1 MRARSIKREKGVF
14 LGGCVLV
21 ALLFLAVVANVHAA
35 ITGPLAKSVE
45 KGRNLFIHD
54 TFGGQGRT
62 CQSCHT
68 VAGTGPTVLPNG
80 MRLPSIAPAATLFP
94 RYKARLGRV
103 ITLEDQVQ
111 GCIAGAL
118 GGKAPAYDSSTL
130 RALISYLTSLSQGQR
145 INMGARLQ

>member
-1 MRARSIKREKGVF
+1 MRTRLIKRETGVF

-21 ALLFLAVVANVHAA
+21 ALLSLAVVANVHAA

-45 KGRNLFIHD
+45 KGRNLFIHN
-54 TFGGQGRT
+54 TFGGQGLT

-68 VAGTGPTVLPNG
+68 AAGTGPTVLPNG
-80 MRLPSIAPAATLFP
+80 MQLPSIAPAATRFP
-94 RYKARLGRV
+94 HYKARLGRV
-103 ITLEDQVQ
+103 ITLEDQVH

-118 GGKAPAYDSSTL
+118 GGKAPAYDSSAM
-130 RALISYLTSLSQGQR
+130 RALISYLTSLSQGKR